1 MIELEKSNCRK
12 KLYEEKISRS
22 RKTKLQWN
30 SYNSKFM
37 WNHQEDH
44 HKEIH
49 SILQKSKQER
59 HPILKKAQFNVFNNP
74 DAYLYAPNQIKYENQ
89 ISFNSIRKLK
99 S

>member
-12 KLYEEKISRS
+12 KIYEEKISRS

-30 SYNSKFM
+30 SYNTKLM
-37 WNHQEDH
+37 Y
-44 HKEIH
+44 
-49 SILQKSKQER
+49 SIIQPFRNRCL
-59 HPILKKAQFNVFNNP
+59 
-74 DAYLYAPNQIKYENQ
+74 DAYLYAPNQIKYENL

>member
-12 KLYEEKISRS
+12 KIYEEKISRS

-30 SYNSKFM
+30 SYNTKLM

-59 HPILKKAQFNVFNNP
+59 YSILKNKTQERHPILKKAQFNVFNNP
-74 DAYLYAPNQIKYENQ
+74 T
-89 ISFNSIRKLK
+89 IS
-99 S
+99 